1 MNAFNFLTPNR
12 IHKPGIGIT
21 MMLDKGIGSLYL
33 KDILEIA
40 GKYVDLA
47 KFGWG
52 TSAIHNR
59 EVIQEK
65 VEIYLSYDVTPY
77 PGGTLFEIAY
87 LQNKLE
93 EFLDEAD
100 KLGFGAIEI
109 SDGTIDISPK
119 DREDVIAKVND
130 NGFLVIT
137 EVGKKDPKKDRQLSV
152 YDRIGIINQDLR
164 FGADLVLIEAR
175 EGGVD
180 VGIYDEKGNVKED
193 ELEIIQKNVE
203 LQRIIWE
210 APQKNQQAYL
220 ILKFGANV
228 NLGNI
233 PAEEITALETMR
245 RGLRGDTLGKVC
257 L

>member
-1 MNAFNFLTPNR
+1 
-12 IHKPGIGIT
+12 
-21 MMLDKGIGSLYL
+21 MMLDKGIGPLYL
-33 KDILEIA
+33 NDFLEIA

-52 TSAIHNR
+52 TSALHVR
-59 EVIQEK
+59 ELIQEK
-65 VEIYLSYDVTPY
+65 VESYLSYDITPY

-100 KLGFGAIEI
+100 KLGFEAIEI
-109 SDGTIDISPK
+109 SDGTIDVSPG

-137 EVGKKDPKKDRQLSV
+137 EVGKKDPKKDRLLSV
-152 YDRIGIINQDLR
+152 FDRIKIINQDLK

-175 EGGVD
+175 EGGIG
-180 VGIYDEKGNVKED
+180 VGIYDGKGNVKED

-203 LQRIIWE
+203 LERIIWE
-210 APQKNQQAYL
+210 APQKNQQVYL

-233 PAEEITALETMR
+233 PSDDITALETMR
-245 RGLRGDTLGKVC
+245 RGLRGDTLGKVR